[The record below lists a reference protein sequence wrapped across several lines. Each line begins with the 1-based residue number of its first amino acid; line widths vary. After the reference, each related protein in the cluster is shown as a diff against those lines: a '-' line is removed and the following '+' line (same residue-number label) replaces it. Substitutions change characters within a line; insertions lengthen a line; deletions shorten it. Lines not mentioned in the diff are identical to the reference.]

1 VPPIDPGEYQALS
14 LRRRPAVVEDAD
26 VERALGQLRDRS
38 ARYDPVEGRGVE
50 AGDTVVVDLT
60 RTPVP
65 AEGAPPAEG
74 ETHTGVS
81 IEIGSPANPPGFD
94 EELIGLTVDANK
106 TFRLTYPADYAV
118 QELAGTT
125 IDYAVT
131 VKAIRLRILPALD
144 DEFAKGMGEFATL
157 DDLRNRVKEDLAAQA
172 AHETEREL
180 RGDLLKELASR
191 VAFDVPSG
199 LLEREIDRR
208 IEDFVRRLID
218 QQIDP
223 MRTNINWEEFRQHQ
237 REPAAMAV
245 KSALVLDE
253 VARREN
259 LTVTD
264 ADLDAE
270 VTRYAERSGR
280 AAAAVRAQLEK
291 EGGLAR
297 LAGGLRRERAI
308 DFVLS
313 HATIVTA

>member
-1 VPPIDPGEYQALS
+1 MKNELIDVTETQKQLVIEVPHEVVDAEIERITRDYSKAARVPGFRPGKVPTRVVRTRFRDQILHEVAHELVPRAVDEALRERGVEPVDTPSVRDVVVEEGKPLKFTAAFETVPPIEPGEYQALS

-60 RTPVP
+60 RTPVA

-81 IEIGSPANPPGFD
+81 VEIGAPANPPGFD
-94 EELIGLTVDANK
+94 EELTGLTVDANK

-157 DDLRNRVKEDLAAQA
+157 DDAAQ
-172 AHETEREL
+172 
-180 RGDLLKELASR
+180 RG
-191 VAFDVPSG
+191 
-199 LLEREIDRR
+199 
-208 IEDFVRRLID
+208 
-218 QQIDP
+218 
-223 MRTNINWEEFRQHQ
+223 
-237 REPAAMAV
+237 
-245 KSALVLDE
+245 
-253 VARREN
+253 
-259 LTVTD
+259 
-264 ADLDAE
+264 
-270 VTRYAERSGR
+270 
-280 AAAAVRAQLEK
+280 
-291 EGGLAR
+291 
-297 LAGGLRRERAI
+297 
-308 DFVLS
+308 
-313 HATIVTA
+313 